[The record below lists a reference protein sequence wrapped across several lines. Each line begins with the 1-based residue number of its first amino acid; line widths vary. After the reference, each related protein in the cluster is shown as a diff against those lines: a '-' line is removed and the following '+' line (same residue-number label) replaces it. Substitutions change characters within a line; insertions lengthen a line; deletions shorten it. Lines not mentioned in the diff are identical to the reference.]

1 MGSEVDYKIVQGYYL
16 LGGGQEAN
24 KYEFKIYRGHPDFE
38 RITVDSVC
46 WTFYQAEDILTPIP
60 AIIRVKGVFS
70 ERNIVRVKLA
80 KEQQRGYPILPI
92 VKVIDDFD
100 FELLEYMF
108 AVHNRFQSDLS
119 RLGYDGAAKKQELG
133 TQNIEK
139 AKLYH
144 DVHRLKSEG
153 KSISEIAR
161 LQGIARNTVKKHL
174 KASTREFLS
183 EISYDSSQ
191 EYQRDIIEHL
201 YADHG
206 VSIRHIY
213 NEVQKKYDNNIK
225 VGYRQFARYVKKL
238 REKHKI
244 EED

>member
-1 MGSEVDYKIVQGYYL
+1 M
-16 LGGGQEAN
+16 
-24 KYEFKIYRGHPDFE
+24 
-38 RITVDSVC
+38 
-46 WTFYQAEDILTPIP
+46 
-60 AIIRVKGVFS
+60 
-70 ERNIVRVKLA
+70 
-80 KEQQRGYPILPI
+80 PI

-108 AVHNRFQSDLS
+108 AVHNLIQSDLS

-244 EED
+244 EKD